1 MKWILR
7 IFAALAL
14 LLVLILAGAWISFP
28 WYAPALVKRLTA
40 GKSVAVEM
48 KNIHRPGFSGIRFGQ
63 LKAAVT
69 VPADSCTATATN
81 YNASI
86 LNGRLSWHRI
96 GGSAT
101 PVWRIELD
109 ADSVAVRQLPSG
121 IRFRQANP
129 QLQAR
134 LDLTKS
140 GGLFPSVSPDS
151 IALPIRKGVVEARQ
165 LRLNDI
171 SYAILLTR
179 SHDWVQQPALLKA
192 ESLLSGS
199 TKTPVNNLQ
208 VTFGLQKNPLKPC
221 TLIFSD
227 CSLQLSDIRASTPE
241 IDFNLRNKRTAFE
254 LKLTEV
260 PLEKLS
266 SGSKASGVTGELN
279 GVIPVEYLDSTIRIG
294 NGVIDAAKG
303 TEIAFGTEKTTI
315 TFDAGRH
322 PGNPPLIS
330 KLNAKM
336 TLDTASGSLSAITLD
351 SLSAQ
356 LLSGTLRSTPVSYD
370 LNTGAARGTITFS
383 DVSLLDR
390 LGLKGEFSGKTSGR
404 ISGTIPF
411 KLTRSGV
418 TITNAKLTAKG
429 SSTILQ
435 TIPIQPSSDDE
446 LFSKA
451 TNSDVEWTFSNP
463 AVTLNRKAAGKM
475 PMNIKLKSLKRK
487 TSGGELLLTS
497 PQGTLTMF
505 ARPGKP
511 SLISLSGFSAGLL
524 DGTVSINHMD
534 YDLETKHTETRVQLS
549 GIPIQSLLDLQGASK
564 LSATGTIR
572 AEIPLLLDNDTFSIP
587 EGSMDAETKG
597 TIIYSTTP
605 EERAA
610 AGAGMRLTYEALDNF
625 FYSELISTI
634 SMKPNGDSV
643 ISIKLKGRNPDFQ
656 ENRPVNLNLTI
667 QQNLLDLFRS
677 LTLSSDIEEAISKK
691 ALENSRKSTGGKQ

>member
-14 LLVLILAGAWISFP
+14 LVALVLAGAWISFP
-28 WYAPALVKRLTA
+28 WYAPALVERLTA
-40 GKSVAVEM
+40 GKGVAVEL
-48 KNIHRPGFSGIRFGQ
+48 KNIHRPGFSGIGFGQ
-63 LKAAVT
+63 LKATVT
-69 VPADSCTATATN
+69 APPDSCTPTATT

-96 GGSAT
+96 EGSAT
-101 PVWRIELD
+101 PAWRLQLD
-109 ADSVAVRQLPSG
+109 ADSVAVRQSPSG

-129 QLQAR
+129 QLRAR

-140 GGLFPSVSPDS
+140 GGLLPSVSPDS
-151 IALPIRKGVVEARQ
+151 IAVPIRKGVVEAGQ

-171 SYAILLTR
+171 SYAVLLTR

-199 TKTPVNNLQ
+199 TKTPVSDLQ
-208 VTFGLQKNPLKPC
+208 ATFGLQKNPLKPC
-221 TLIFSD
+221 TLIFTD
-227 CSLQLSDIRASTPE
+227 CSLQLSGIRASTPE

-254 LKLTEV
+254 LKLDNV
-260 PLEKLS
+260 PLAKLS
-266 SGSKASGVTGELN
+266 PGSTATVITGKLSGV
-279 GVIPVEYLDSTIRIG
+279 VPVDYLDSTIRIS
-294 NGVIDAAKG
+294 NGEIDAAKG
-303 TEIAFGTEKTTI
+303 TKIAFGTEKTTV

-322 PGNPPLIS
+322 PGGPPLIG

-336 TLDTASGSLSAITLD
+336 TLDTASGSLSAMTLD

-356 LLSGTLRSTPVSYD
+356 LLGGTLRSTPVSYD
-370 LNTGAARGTITFS
+370 LNTGAASGTITLGNI
-383 DVSLLDR
+383 SLLDR

-435 TIPIQPSSDDE
+435 TVPIQPSSDDE

-451 TNSDVEWTFSNP
+451 TSSQVEWTFSDP
-463 AVTLNRKAAGKM
+463 AVTLNREAAGKLT
-475 PMNIKLKSLKRK
+475 MNINLKSLKRK
-487 TSGGELLLTS
+487 TGSGELLLTS

-511 SLISLSGFSAGLL
+511 SLVSLSGFSAGLL
-524 DGTVSINHMD
+524 DGTVSINRMD
-534 YDLETKHTETRVQLS
+534 YDLNTKHTETHVQLS

-572 AEIPLLLDNDTFSIP
+572 AEIPLLLDNDAFSIP

-597 TIIYSTTP
+597 TIVYSTTP

-625 FYSELISTI
+625 FYSELVSTI
-634 SMKPNGDSV
+634 TMKPNGDSV

-677 LTLSSDIEEAISKK
+677 LTLSSDIERAISEKV
-691 ALENSRKSTGGKQ
+691 LEQSK

>member
-14 LLVLILAGAWISFP
+14 LVALVLAGAWISFP
-28 WYAPALVKRLTA
+28 WYAPALVERLTA
-40 GKSVAVEM
+40 GKGVAVEL
-48 KNIHRPGFSGIRFGQ
+48 KNIHRPGFSGIGFGQ

-69 VPADSCTATATN
+69 APPDSCTPTATT
-81 YNASI
+81 YNTSI

-96 GGSAT
+96 EGSAT
-101 PVWRIELD
+101 PAWRLQLD
-109 ADSVAVRQLPSG
+109 ADSVAVRQSPSG

-129 QLQAR
+129 QLRAR

-140 GGLFPSVSPDS
+140 GGLLPSVSPDS
-151 IALPIRKGVVEARQ
+151 IAVPIRKGVVEAGQ

-171 SYAILLTR
+171 SYAVLLTR

-199 TKTPVNNLQ
+199 TKTPVSDLQ
-208 VTFGLQKNPLKPC
+208 ATFGLQKNPLKPC
-221 TLIFSD
+221 TLIFTD
-227 CSLQLSDIRASTPE
+227 CSLQLSGIMASTPE

-254 LKLTEV
+254 LKLDNV
-260 PLEKLS
+260 PLAKLS
-266 SGSKASGVTGELN
+266 PGSTATVITGKLSGV
-279 GVIPVEYLDSTIRIG
+279 VPVDYLDSTIRIS
-294 NGVIDAAKG
+294 NGEINAAKG
-303 TEIAFGTEKTTI
+303 TKIAFSTEKTTVM
-315 TFDAGRH
+315 FDAGRH
-322 PGNPPLIS
+322 PGGPPLIG

-336 TLDTASGSLSAITLD
+336 TLDTTSGSLSAMTLD

-356 LLSGTLRSTPVSYD
+356 LLGGTLRSTPVSYD
-370 LNTGAARGTITFS
+370 LNTGAASGTITLGNI
-383 DVSLLDR
+383 SLLDR

-435 TIPIQPSSDDE
+435 TVPIQPSSDDE

-451 TNSDVEWTFSNP
+451 TSSEVEWTFSDP
-463 AVTLNRKAAGKM
+463 AVTLNREAAGKLT
-475 PMNIKLKSLKRK
+475 MNINLKSLKRK
-487 TSGGELLLTS
+487 TGSGELLLTS

-511 SLISLSGFSAGLL
+511 SLVSLSGFSAGLL
-524 DGTVSINHMD
+524 DGTVSINRMD
-534 YDLETKHTETRVQLS
+534 YNLNTKHTETRVQLS

-572 AEIPLLLDNDTFSIP
+572 AEIPLLLDNDAFSIP

-597 TIIYSTTP
+597 TIVYSTTP

-625 FYSELISTI
+625 FYSELVSTI
-634 SMKPNGDSV
+634 TMKPNGDSV

-677 LTLSSDIEEAISKK
+677 LTLSSDIEQAITEK
-691 ALENSRKSTGGKQ
+691 ALEPTK

>member
-14 LLVLILAGAWISFP
+14 LVALVLAGAWISFP
-28 WYAPALVKRLTA
+28 WYAPALVERLTA
-40 GKSVAVEM
+40 GKGVAVEL
-48 KNIHRPGFSGIRFGQ
+48 KNIHRPGFSGIGFGQ
-63 LKAAVT
+63 LKATVT
-69 VPADSCTATATN
+69 APPDSCTPTATT
-81 YNASI
+81 YNTSI

-96 GGSAT
+96 EGSAT
-101 PVWRIELD
+101 PAWRLQLD
-109 ADSVAVRQLPSG
+109 ADSVAVRQSPSG

-129 QLQAR
+129 QLRAR

-140 GGLFPSVSPDS
+140 GGLLPSVSPDS
-151 IALPIRKGVVEARQ
+151 IAVPIRKGVVEAGQ

-171 SYAILLTR
+171 SYAVLLTR

-199 TKTPVNNLQ
+199 TKTPVSDLQ
-208 VTFGLQKNPLKPC
+208 ATFGLQKNPLKPC
-221 TLIFSD
+221 TLIFTD
-227 CSLQLSDIRASTPE
+227 CSLQLSGIRASTPE

-254 LKLTEV
+254 LKLDNV
-260 PLEKLS
+260 PLAKLS
-266 SGSKASGVTGELN
+266 PGSTATVITGKLSGV
-279 GVIPVEYLDSTIRIG
+279 VPVDYLDSTIRIS
-294 NGVIDAAKG
+294 NGEIDAAKG
-303 TEIAFGTEKTTI
+303 TKIAFGTEKTTV

-322 PGNPPLIS
+322 PGGPPLIG

-336 TLDTASGSLSAITLD
+336 TLDTASGSLSAMTLD

-356 LLSGTLRSTPVSYD
+356 LLGGTLRSTPVSYD
-370 LNTGAARGTITFS
+370 LNTGAASGTITLGNI
-383 DVSLLDR
+383 SLLDR

-435 TIPIQPSSDDE
+435 TVPIQPSSDDE

-451 TNSDVEWTFSNP
+451 TSSQVEWTFSDP
-463 AVTLNRKAAGKM
+463 AVTLNREAAGKLT
-475 PMNIKLKSLKRK
+475 MNINLKSLKRK
-487 TSGGELLLTS
+487 TGSGELLLTS

-511 SLISLSGFSAGLL
+511 SLVSLSGFSAGLL
-524 DGTVSINHMD
+524 DGTVSINRMD
-534 YDLETKHTETRVQLS
+534 YDLNTKHTETRVQLS

-572 AEIPLLLDNDTFSIP
+572 AEIPLLLDNDAFSIP

-597 TIIYSTTP
+597 TIVYSTTP

-625 FYSELISTI
+625 FYSELVSTI
-634 SMKPNGDSV
+634 TMKPNGDSV

-677 LTLSSDIEEAISKK
+677 LTLSSDIEQAITEK
-691 ALENSRKSTGGKQ
+691 ALEQSK

>member
-14 LLVLILAGAWISFP
+14 LVALVLAGAWISFP
-28 WYAPALVKRLTA
+28 WYAPALVERLTA
-40 GKSVAVEM
+40 GKGVAVEL
-48 KNIHRPGFSGIRFGQ
+48 KNIHRPGFSGIGFGQ

-69 VPADSCTATATN
+69 APPDSCTPTATT
-81 YNASI
+81 YNTSI

-96 GGSAT
+96 EGSAT
-101 PVWRIELD
+101 PAWRLQLD
-109 ADSVAVRQLPSG
+109 ADSVAVRQSPSG

-129 QLQAR
+129 QLRAR

-140 GGLFPSVSPDS
+140 GGLLPSVSPDS
-151 IALPIRKGVVEARQ
+151 IAVPIRKGVVEAGQ

-171 SYAILLTR
+171 FYAVLLTR

-199 TKTPVNNLQ
+199 TKTPVSDLQ
-208 VTFGLQKNPLKPC
+208 ATFGLQKNPLKPC
-221 TLIFSD
+221 TLIFTD
-227 CSLQLSDIRASTPE
+227 CSLQLSGIRASTPE

-254 LKLTEV
+254 LKLDNV
-260 PLEKLS
+260 PLAKLS
-266 SGSKASGVTGELN
+266 PGSTATVITGKLSGV
-279 GVIPVEYLDSTIRIG
+279 VPVDYLDSTIRIS
-294 NGVIDAAKG
+294 NGEIDAAKG
-303 TEIAFGTEKTTI
+303 TKIAFSTEKTTV

-322 PGNPPLIS
+322 PGGPPLIG

-336 TLDTASGSLSAITLD
+336 TLDTTSGSLSAMTLD

-356 LLSGTLRSTPVSYD
+356 LLGGTLRSTPVSYD
-370 LNTGAARGTITFS
+370 LNTGAASGTITLGNI
-383 DVSLLDR
+383 SLLDR

-435 TIPIQPSSDDE
+435 TVPIQPSSDDE

-451 TNSDVEWTFSNP
+451 TSSEVEWTFSDP
-463 AVTLNRKAAGKM
+463 AVTLNREAAGKLT
-475 PMNIKLKSLKRK
+475 MNINLKSLKRK
-487 TSGGELLLTS
+487 TGSGELLLTS

-511 SLISLSGFSAGLL
+511 SLVSLSGFSAGLL
-524 DGTVSINHMD
+524 DGTVSINRMD
-534 YDLETKHTETRVQLS
+534 YNLNTKHTETRVQLS

-572 AEIPLLLDNDTFSIP
+572 AEIPLLLDNDAFSIP

-597 TIIYSTTP
+597 TIVYSTTP

-625 FYSELISTI
+625 FYSELVSTI
-634 SMKPNGDSV
+634 TMKPNGDSV

-677 LTLSSDIEEAISKK
+677 LTLSSDIEQAITEK
-691 ALENSRKSTGGKQ
+691 ALEQIK